1 MSVRSNIPDKLEKQE
16 DDYEDNK
23 QKDLYEVMAFQNQY
37 YLFILLKYYKN
48 MLLNATGNSR
58 YYFS

>member
-23 QKDLYEVMAFQNQY
+23 QKDLYEVTAFQNQY

-48 MLLNATGNSR
+48 MFLNANGNSVL
-58 YYFS
+58 